1 MLKYKCKYFLIFILS
16 CLLRRLALDP
26 FSLSLSRN
34 PLAFIHSFTL
44 LLMLWHL
51 FTVEIPSCQRLFNF
65 RSMSLH
71 TYTHPYIQIQ
81 QILSVCMCV
90 NVLVDTISDRVWV
103 YVDVLLS
110 ILWICISITYTHIL
124 WYSYIHAYVCIFVC
138 SHSHV
143 EVSFFLLSKVKHGGH
158 ENVHKNLLKLLPLPL
173 PLLLLLLVRF

>member
-1 MLKYKCKYFLIFILS
+1 MQIFFNIHSELS
-16 CLLRRLALDP
+16 FASSCSRPL
-26 FSLSLSRN
+26 LSLCISRD
-34 PLAFIHSFTL
+34 PSAFIHSFTL

-173 PLLLLLLVRF
+173 PLPLLLLLVRF